1 LILVTTHRIKHN
13 GDYKEYCIHEIVD
26 KKSVFCFTAKHGQ
39 TNNKLN
45 LYEKT
50 NTINVIYNYECNT
63 NIGVSV

>member
-1 LILVTTHRIKHN
+1 MVIIKN
-13 GDYKEYCIHEIVD
+13 IVFMN

-39 TNNKLN
+39 TNNKLY

>member
-1 LILVTTHRIKHN
+1 MN
-13 GDYKEYCIHEIVD
+13 
-26 KKSVFCFTAKHGQ
+26 KKSVFCCEAKHGQ
-39 TNNKLN
+39 TNNKLY